1 MNIIIQMST
10 ELLAIIKGLYFYNWT
25 ILEARAEN
33 RLLLG
38 IFESKKKLLLRF
50 PDLYVTMA
58 VFISGLVW
66 SDIQTIVVRCN
77 GLIELN
83 LGNCKLSP
91 SHTWVLIFCVEFWEL
106 SHLIRDLSQAEKKMN
121 VVTSWANAQNDIYFT
136 QNGRSCHFVS
146 CSACKTSYFLLSLR

>member
-1 MNIIIQMST
+1 MSN
-10 ELLAIIKGLYFYNWT
+10 LLSYYGLDD
-25 ILEARAEN
+25 ARISASE
-33 RLLLG
+33 
-38 IFESKKKLLLRF
+38 K
-50 PDLYVTMA
+50 DLPLTMA

-106 SHLIRDLSQAEKKMN
+106 SHLKRDLSQAEKKMN
-121 VVTSWANAQNDIYFT
+121 VVTS
-136 QNGRSCHFVS
+136 
-146 CSACKTSYFLLSLR
+146 

>member
-1 MNIIIQMST
+1 MRHPLRTGKSMNNHLSYC
-10 ELLAIIKGLYFYNWT
+10 GLVD
-25 ILEARAEN
+25 ARISASE
-33 RLLLG
+33 
-38 IFESKKKLLLRF
+38 K
-50 PDLYVTMA
+50 DLPVTMA

-106 SHLIRDLSQAEKKMN
+106 SHLIRDLSQAEKKITF
-121 VVTSWANAQNDIYFT
+121 VKDKSPLVLFHEITSQY
-136 QNGRSCHFVS
+136 S
-146 CSACKTSYFLLSLR
+146 